1 MGKKITEA
9 VLLSMCLIWL
19 AGCAGE
25 NEDGAVSPQSTE
37 DVVKGTIITS
47 YIQQSG
53 SPASVWKGWGAALL
67 YEDTGLVLESFST
80 DGQNGE
86 DLKLRL
92 SSGTVP
98 DIIGFSDR
106 EQAQLYIDA
115 GLLLPL
121 NEYREQLPS
130 LFEGEA
136 YQAALEWSVAAGGGE
151 DLLLAPLSV
160 GKVGEREYHS
170 MPMLLKSAWERA
182 GSPGVSSLEDY
193 IDVIKQL
200 KKAKPTSDV
209 GESMYGICL
218 WQGDGKM
225 PGHAASLAYMYG
237 IDMQIVSP
245 LMEVNMATGGIRSIL
260 EEDSFFKRA
269 VHFYY
274 EANRQGLLDPDSPN
288 QTAGNVE
295 RKMNSGRVL
304 FAVDLEMAGMD
315 NSLQGAE
322 DSAYMPLPAGDMVLY
337 LEPDHVVGT
346 GECLAVNK
354 NSERAEDAVRLLD
367 WLYREETEVCLYN
380 GPEGVLWEY
389 GEGQV
394 PYVTEEGAEILEKG
408 ALELPGLQGSLQEGI
423 RPFGVLGRT
432 PASLTEQGY
441 AFSSRYWQRE
451 EAQGDSRE
459 DTQKDGGDS
468 REDAQEDRGSSR
480 EDTQADSGGSQRDV
494 QEDSGDSREDTQA
507 DSGRIREDWDTVRA
521 STAVYMTD
529 TLPPE
534 LSGISDE
541 IEKLVYRSF
550 WNMVYAEDEAE
561 FEEIWQSLAA
571 SAQKA
576 GMDRLAGFYEEAW
589 ERALERA
596 AGLEEGS
603 LP

>member
-1 MGKKITEA
+1 MRKKITEA
-9 VLLSMCLIWL
+9 VLLLLCLICF
-19 AGCAGE
+19 AGCADGKG
-25 NEDGAVSPQSTE
+25 DGAVSPQSTE
-37 DVVKGTIITS
+37 DVVKGTMITS

-67 YEDTGLVLESFST
+67 YEDTGLILESFSA
-80 DGQNGE
+80 DGQSGE
-86 DLKLRL
+86 ELKLRL

-121 NEYREQLPS
+121 NEYREQLPA

-182 GSPGVSSLEDY
+182 GSPRVSSLEDY
-193 IDVIKQL
+193 IDVIRRL

-245 LMEVNMATGGIRSIL
+245 LMEVNMVTGEVGSIL

-269 VHFYY
+269 VRFYY

-304 FAVDLEMAGMD
+304 FAADLEMAGMD
-315 NSLQGAE
+315 NSLRGAE
-322 DSAYMPLPAGDMVLY
+322 DSAYMPLPAEDMILY

-367 WLYREETEVCLYN
+367 WLYREETEVRLYN

-394 PYVTEEGAEILEKG
+394 PYVTKQGAEILEEG
-408 ALELPGLQGSLQEGI
+408 ALELPGLQGGLQEGI

-441 AFSSRYWQRE
+441 AFGSRYWRRE
-451 EAQGDSRE
+451 DVQEDGEGSRE
-459 DTQKDGGDS
+459 DPQEGG
-468 REDAQEDRGSSR
+468 GGSR
-480 EDTQADSGGSQRDV
+480 EDTQAGG
-494 QEDSGDSREDTQA
+494 EGSREDT
-507 DSGRIREDWDTVRA
+507 RENEKGSRENWDTIRA

-534 LSGISDE
+534 LKSISDE
-541 IEKLVYRSF
+541 IEELVYKDF

-561 FEEIWQSLAA
+561 FEEIWQALTA
-571 SAQKA
+571 SARKA
-576 GMDRLAGFYEEAW
+576 GMDSLSGFYEEAW
-589 ERALERA
+589 SRALERA
-596 AGLEEGS
+596 AELEENS
-603 LP
+603 LK